1 MNKLSKHNKSKSIN
15 ADLKAAHINSSYDEF
30 MNIGSAIIQH
40 GKLND
45 RIYLI
50 KLGSE
55 APDQLIKEMIK
66 IAEKNNYSKI
76 FAKTPETLY
85 PVFEKYGFIKEAF
98 IPNFFKGI
106 QKAVF
111 TSLFCN
117 PKRKILTDKNKL
129 DSIITTAK
137 NKKDLL
143 YKSKTIEFKNYFESQ
158 YKNFTENGFKIRIC
172 TPDDALEMSE
182 IYKKVFKTYPF
193 PIHEPEYLIST
204 MKKNITYFCVE
215 IKNTFETKN
224 KIAALSSAEM
234 DKNMGNAEMTDFAT
248 LPEFS
253 GNGFALFL
261 LYEME
266 NFIRKNNFLTAYTIA
281 RAASFGMNITFAKMN
296 YIYSGRLINNT
307 NISGAIESMNIWYKN
322 L

>member
-1 MNKLSKHNKSKSIN
+1 
-15 ADLKAAHINSSYDEF
+15 
-30 MNIGSAIIQH
+30 
-40 GKLND
+40 
-45 RIYLI
+45 
-50 KLGSE
+50 
-55 APDQLIKEMIK
+55 MIK